1 MSLALDPSASKVF
14 VSKGLADPKLKKGAI
29 KLADRVGALFL
40 VHVATAASEIAEEKK
55 HKNVEPED
63 IIKALSNNGFESY
76 VDAFKKGM
84 EEKEE
89 SEEESP
95 KKKREKGED
104 KDKKGKKKE

>member
-40 VHVATAASEIAEEKK
+40 VHLATAASEIADEKK

-63 IIKALSNNGFESY
+63 IIKALSNNGFEGY
-76 VDAFKKGM
+76 IDAFKKGM
-84 EEKEE
+84 EEKEDE
-89 SEEESP
+89 DESP
-95 KKKREKGED
+95 KKKREKGDE
-104 KDKKGKKKE
+104 KDKKGKKKD